1 MQATHFYHQATSY
14 GLMVRN
20 KKVKVSWGRGN
31 NFVHPSV
38 INAVV
43 GAGATRIVYIGGV
56 DDFDVYNEDRLRED
70 FGTFGGGCL
79 VFVVRVGSD

>member
-1 MQATHFYHQATSY
+1 
-14 GLMVRN
+14 MVRN